1 MASSGWFSGILP
13 DEVFS
18 GMNER
23 TEVLDAGLRRA
34 GTILSRHPANIAD
47 AVSSSGAG
55 TFGDICACR
64 FIGSLI

>member
-23 TEVLDAGLRRA
+23 TEVLDTGLRRA
-34 GTILSRHPANIAD
+34 GTIDSRHPANIAD
-47 AVSSSGAG
+47 AVSYSRAG
-55 TFGDICACR
+55 IFGDVCGWRSA
-64 FIGSLI
+64 GSLI